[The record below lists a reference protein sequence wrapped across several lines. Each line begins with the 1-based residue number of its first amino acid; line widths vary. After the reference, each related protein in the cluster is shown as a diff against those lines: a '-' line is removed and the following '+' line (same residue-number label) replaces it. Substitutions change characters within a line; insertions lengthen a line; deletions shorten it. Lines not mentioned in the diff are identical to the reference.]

1 MDNNKWLNQVAQ
13 HHNEWI
19 KIINSFGEYDY
30 AEDIVQET
38 YIALYKYA
46 DATKIIDASGNVR
59 KGYVF
64 FTLKSLFF
72 QYYNKKM
79 KVNKVSIDEQFTL
92 FDDSNL
98 DEHEAYNDICLLID
112 EEIKNWHWYDEK
124 LFKLYRDSDMSMRD
138 IAKETN
144 ISLISIFNSIKNY
157 KEILNTKFNK
167 DYQDYINNDYNG
179 IY

>member
-1 MDNNKWLNQVAQ
+1 
-13 HHNEWI
+13 
-19 KIINSFGEYDY
+19 
-30 AEDIVQET
+30 
-38 YIALYKYA
+38 
-46 DATKIIDASGNVR
+46 
-59 KGYVF
+59 
-64 FTLKSLFF
+64 
-72 QYYNKKM
+72 M

-98 DEHEAYNDICLLID
+98 DEHNAYHDICLLID
-112 EEIKNWHWYDEK
+112 EEVQNWHWFDEK
-124 LFKLYRDSDMSMRD
+124 LFKLYRDSGMSMRD
-138 IAKETN
+138 IAKGTN

>member
-1 MDNNKWLNQVAQ
+1 MDNKWLNQVAQ
-13 HHNEWI
+13 HHKEWI

-64 FTLKSLFF
+64 FTLKSLYF
-72 QYYNKKM
+72 QFYNKKM

-98 DEHEAYNDICLLID
+98 EEHEAYNNICLLVD

-157 KEILNTKFNK
+157 KEILNTKFSK

>member
-1 MDNNKWLNQVAQ
+1 MDNKWLEKVAK

-19 KIINSFGEYDY
+19 KIINTFGEYDL

-46 DATKIIDASGNVR
+46 DADKLLDAAGNVR

-64 FTLKSLFF
+64 FTLKSLYF
-72 QYYNKKM
+72 QFYNKKM

-98 DEHEAYNDICLLID
+98 EEQEAYNNICMLID
-112 EEIKNWHWYDEK
+112 EEVKNWHWFDEK
-124 LFKLYRDSDMSMRD
+124 LFKLYRDSGMSMRD
-138 IAKETN
+138 IAKGTN

>member
-1 MDNNKWLNQVAQ
+1 MDNKWLEKVAK
-13 HHNEWI
+13 HHDEWI
-19 KIINSFGEYDY
+19 KIIHTFGEYDY

-46 DATKIIDASGNVR
+46 DADKLLDAAGNVR

-72 QYYNKKM
+72 QFYNKKM

-92 FDDSNL
+92 FDNSNL
-98 DEHEAYNDICLLID
+98 EEQEAYNNICMLID
-112 EEIKNWHWYDEK
+112 AEIKQWHWYDEK
-124 LFKLYRDSDMSMRD
+124 LFKLYRDTDMSMRD

-157 KEILNTKFNK
+157 KEILNIKFGN

>member
-1 MDNNKWLNQVAQ
+1 MDNKWLKQVAQ
-13 HHNEWI
+13 HHKEWI

-98 DEHEAYNDICLLID
+98 DEHNAYHDICLLID
-112 EEIKNWHWYDEK
+112 EEVQNWHWFDEK
-124 LFKLYRDSDMSMRD
+124 LFKLYRDSGMSMRD
-138 IAKETN
+138 IAKGTN

-167 DYQDYINNDYNG
+167 DYQDYINNNYNG